1 MIDMKKA
8 SIIQILLPPNGLD
21 RTTELRAKR
30 LLDELETLFQDIRN
44 AEVKV
49 F

>member
-1 MIDMKKA
+1 LIDIKRA
-8 SIIQILLPPNGLD
+8 SIIQILLPSNGLD
-21 RTTELRAKR
+21 RTTELRAKH
-30 LLDELETLFQDIRN
+30 LLDELEMLFQDVKN